1 MSESSFEKSLIYQ
14 KYLTY
19 LNTFKYSIRSNVTNN
34 DNDLN
39 SKIDRKKFQ
48 CVLSN
53 NKELCDY
60 IKDESIDYDLTTYK
74 SVILEK
80 VKDVDYLRIQSF
92 LGDSN
97 MNKNELDLDRNENEQ
112 LGTLNK
118 SSSNSYVFKLQTKNL
133 FLENQE
139 MIESAYNLKSI
150 ENSGSTPNEITLL
163 VSINSLEAPNVKM
176 MSKNLLNNI
185 LQQIVFTNNYSL
197 YKSDVYKVFV
207 PDDSVKCHQFMNA
220 YQVDL
225 DIGLDGLF
233 IIGKLLKTMLNAKS
247 LEKLRI
253 ICFYNDLKKFIPS
266 VIEEFFVRLNE
277 ILLDISSS
285 DSVEEVVEFINV
297 FDNES
302 NDVDFNEED
311 LSLIFSEKTKR
322 QIFLNYKK
330 FELLNNPESTFNHSS
345 EKSKGKFLIS
355 NRIFLKFMDTFDWN
369 IAFDKN
375 IIQLVSDQL
384 EFDVDSGHW
393 ITYLEDFFTEVLVH
407 YFNRAI
413 YSKNKFVM
421 YSILKIDIQKQRSFE
436 SAKAISDDTLTDPS
450 FQQFMETLVNKKDIN
465 SINEC
470 KDLLEHNDKL
480 LEKIEKD
487 FSKRIPRVS
496 SFFKSLIND
505 DLSGNTKIN
514 EYNFFK
520 LYLDILDILATNNR
534 GTIRK
539 FLKNVCNINKPE
551 LIEQIIDKNLN
562 FALNTSDVF
571 LSYKMID
578 NVKILQTTNPNYREN
593 LLKYDIQD
601 LWPDNKE
608 NPYLFVAYKGFLELF
623 NHIDKPIKLGDL
635 FYCFK
640 ENIKEK
646 LPSDDDQFVMAL
658 FVYTINQMTHA
669 GLYEI
674 SNLHAVKSVFKGF

>member
-1 MSESSFEKSLIYQ
+1 MSQSSIEKSFIYE
-14 KYLTY
+14 KYLSY
-19 LNTFKYSIRSNVTNN
+19 LNSFKYSIRSNVPNN
-34 DNDLN
+34 DNSLDG
-39 SKIDRKKFQ
+39 KIDIDKFQ
-48 CVLSN
+48 CLLSN
-53 NKELCDY
+53 NQELFDY
-60 IKDESIDYDLTTYK
+60 IKDESVDYDLATYK
-74 SVILEK
+74 SIILEK
-80 VKDVDYLRIQSF
+80 VKDVDFLRIHSF
-92 LGDSN
+92 LRDSN
-97 MNKNELDLDRNENEQ
+97 MSKNELEFDRNESEQ
-112 LGTLNK
+112 LGTLTK
-118 SSSNSYVFKLQTKNL
+118 SSCNNYVFKLQTKNL

-139 MIESAYNLKSI
+139 MIDSAYNLTSI
-150 ENSGSTPNEITLL
+150 ENSSSLSNEITLL

-176 MSKNLLNNI
+176 MSKNLLNNL

-197 YKSDVYKVFV
+197 YKSDIYKVFV

-247 LEKLRI
+247 LQKLRI
-253 ICFYNDLKKFIPS
+253 ICFYNDLKKFIPT

-277 ILLDISSS
+277 IMLDINTS

-330 FELLNNPESTFNHSS
+330 FGLLNNPENTSTYP
-345 EKSKGKFLIS
+345 KDTKGKFLIS

-369 IAFDKN
+369 IAFDKE

-384 EFDVDSGHW
+384 EFDVDSGYW

-413 YSKNKFVM
+413 HFKNKFVM
-421 YSILKIDIQKQRSFE
+421 YCILRIDFQKQQSSE
-436 SAKAISDDTLTDPS
+436 VTKAIADDILADPS
-450 FQQFMETLVNKKDIN
+450 FQHFMEGLVNKKDIKN
-465 SINEC
+465 IHEC
-470 KDLLEHNDKL
+470 KDLLQNKDKL
-480 LEKIEKD
+480 LDKIEKD
-487 FSKRIPRVS
+487 FSQRIPQVN
-496 SFFKSLIND
+496 SFFRALINV
-505 DLSGNTKIN
+505 DLSGSANIN

-520 LYLDILDILATNNR
+520 LYLDALDIIATNNR
-534 GTIRK
+534 STIRK
-539 FLKNVCNINKPE
+539 FLKNVCNEDNPDF
-551 LIEQIIDKNLN
+551 IERIIDKNLN
-562 FALNTSDVF
+562 FDAKTSDVF

-578 NVKILQTTNPNYREN
+578 NVKLLQTTNPNYREN
-593 LLKYDIQD
+593 LLKYDIED
-601 LWPDNKE
+601 LWPGYKE
-608 NPYLFVAYKGFLELF
+608 HPYLFVAYKGFLELF

-646 LPSDDDQFVMAL
+646 LPFHDDQFVMTL
-658 FVYTINQMTHA
+658 FVYTFNQMTHA

-674 SNLHAVKSVFKGF
+674 SNLHAFKSAFKGF